1 MTQAQLENL
10 CIEIITTAQAQR
22 AQAEQQMQKAQ
33 QTLDRMHD
41 LLDKLRSDDGDS

>member
-22 AQAEQQMQKAQ
+22 AQAEQHMQKAQ
-33 QTLDRMHD
+33 QTLKRMHKI
-41 LLDKLRSDDGDS
+41 LERLRDDEEE

>member
-1 MTQAQLENL
+1 MTQAQLENR

-22 AQAEQQMQKAQ
+22 AQAEQHMQKAQ

-41 LLDKLRSDDGDS
+41 LLDRLRTSDGDS

>member
-1 MTQAQLENL
+1 MTENQLENL

-41 LLDKLRSDDGDS
+41 MLDRLRSDDGNS